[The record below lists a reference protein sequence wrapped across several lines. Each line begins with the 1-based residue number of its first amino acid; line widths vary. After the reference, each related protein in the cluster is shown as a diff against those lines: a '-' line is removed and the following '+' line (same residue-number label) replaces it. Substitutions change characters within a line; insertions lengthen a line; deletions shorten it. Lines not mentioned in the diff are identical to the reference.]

1 MDYLKIIL
9 RVAKRSRKFFH
20 LMQSPHI
27 FPLDSAVAPV
37 SAPLEYLLYMLH
49 VLIIPG
55 HDIIVQVLA
64 ISATRSR
71 FLQIQIAISL
81 TFSLELLELRVEVEL
96 ILQDSCEA

>member
-1 MDYLKIIL
+1 
-9 RVAKRSRKFFH
+9 
-20 LMQSPHI
+20 MQSPHI

-71 FLQIQIAISL
+71 FLQIQIAVTL
-81 TFSLELLELRVEVEL
+81 TFSLELFELRVEDEL